1 MSWREVSGKPDL
13 RRTDI
18 RFTTTDASGRQ
29 VTETFYMDQNLATG
43 AYIIYK
49 DSPIPFAG
57 DVVVLQS
64 NQEASSGL
72 YKIALGPGSE
82 TSPPGIDTKQYQR
95 LIATK
100 LAEDADSKRADLY
113 RKIGATPI
121 ATTLGVPGFRNVATP
136 NPVTPTGS
144 NPNPAQTPGGGGGD
158 PLPGGDPPPEPLLP
172 RDDINYNIPGSP
184 ESDNIDK
191 KIKTNFASGIRYP
204 EKTNPD
210 QDNIKFTAKSI
221 TGRSGLK
228 LSEVK
233 AFSLGENNY
242 DILGHVILPIQPSIS
257 DSNGVDWGGTSL
269 NPIQAYAASASLQMI
284 DSPAGITGGAAE
296 ALRQASI
303 KFKEGLDQGFGK
315 AISLYFAQEAV
326 GAQNLLSRTSG
337 AILNPNLELLFNGPT
352 LRNFNFTFR
361 LSPRSQSE
369 ARIVKQIIWFFK
381 ASMAVKRA
389 QSQVFLKAPNVFDIQ
404 YLSGSDPHKSLNEIK
419 TCALLGCDVDYTP
432 DGTYMTFNDEGKTMT
447 SYQLTLRFS
456 ELDPVYN
463 TDYSD
468 DTSIGY

>member
-1 MSWREVSGKPDL
+1 MAWREVSGKSDL

-144 NPNPAQTPGGGGGD
+144 NPNPAQTPDGAG
-158 PLPGGDPPPEPLLP
+158 PPPPDGGSSQPSQPILP
-172 RDDINYNIPGSP
+172 PQDNINYNIPGSVGTA
-184 ESDNIDK
+184 IDAK
-191 KIKTNFASGIRYP
+191 LKSVAIRYP

-221 TGRSGLK
+221 TTRSGIK
-228 LSEVK
+228 LSDVT
-233 AFSLGENNY
+233 AFSLGKNEY
-242 DILGHVILPIQPSIS
+242 ELLGHVILPIQPSIA
-257 DSNGVDWGGTSL
+257 DSNGVDWGGTAL

-284 DSPAGITGGAAE
+284 DSPGGITGGAAE

-303 KFKEGLDQGFGK
+303 KFKEGLGQGFGE

-352 LRNFNFTFR
+352 LRNFNFTFK

-369 ARIVKQIIWFFK
+369 AKIVKKIIWFFK
-381 ASMAVKRA
+381 AAMSVKKA
-389 QSQVFLKAPNVFDIQ
+389 DSEVFLKAPNVFDIE
-404 YLSGSDPHKSLNEIK
+404 YLSGSNSHRSLNKIK

-432 DGTYMTFNDEGKTMT
+432 DGTYMTFDDEGKTMT

-463 TDYSD
+463 TNYSD
-468 DTSIGY
+468 DTVIGY